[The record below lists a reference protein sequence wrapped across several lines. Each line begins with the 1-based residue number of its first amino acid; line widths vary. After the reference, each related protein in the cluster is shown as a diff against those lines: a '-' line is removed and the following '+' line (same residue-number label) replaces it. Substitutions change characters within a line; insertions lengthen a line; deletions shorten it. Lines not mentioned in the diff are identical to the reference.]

1 ETLECDL
8 NDISLVDPS
17 PNSFIITTKTMS
29 EPFLGFKALV
39 PYFDKDSTEWSYP
52 NFLYEM
58 RNAILD
64 IEPFDKDWERFR
76 AVIICCIEWF
86 RIPESSKKIKATS
99 ASASS
104 STGDENAIDDDGQ
117 TADESEE
124 INYSDTISI
133 SDQTKTFGESYL
145 TSTIPTTPSP
155 SSPNY
160 KQPRFITSNENMD
173 MDYRIMNVL
182 EQPVKFIFEEKM
194 KKYKP
199 QRFVLK
205 KTLEILKYL
214 NVKLGKALSS
224 ITINYENPNRN
235 TVYLHN
241 LFDKFGEVI
250 SKAQKLLRNKSSKK
264 PKYDGDLSFN
274 RKIEF
279 IYVETATTS
288 ILSKRDKDLSKM
300 HEAIA
305 IMFKFIVSSLPEKLV
320 YEISELPILCIQF
333 CVKMCPVVFSIMNFD
348 ILEQVAFLPSLTKSA
363 SLIQDLHKRYQLLL
377 KNISD
382 YYLDNDN
389 NWTSLLK
396 LKTR

>member
-64 IEPFDKDWERFR
+64 IEPFDKDWGGLDGIMVQKYVWTLLMHSHPSMKTFFEDLIFER
-76 AVIICCIEWF
+76 
-86 RIPESSKKIKATS
+86 KKRTAQRNYVKISIKVLDEIKATS

-173 MDYRIMNVL
+173 MD
-182 EQPVKFIFEEKM
+182 
-194 KKYKP
+194 
-199 QRFVLK
+199 
-205 KTLEILKYL
+205 
-214 NVKLGKALSS
+214 
-224 ITINYENPNRN
+224 
-235 TVYLHN
+235 
-241 LFDKFGEVI
+241 
-250 SKAQKLLRNKSSKK
+250 
-264 PKYDGDLSFN
+264 
-274 RKIEF
+274 
-279 IYVETATTS
+279 
-288 ILSKRDKDLSKM
+288 
-300 HEAIA
+300 
-305 IMFKFIVSSLPEKLV
+305 
-320 YEISELPILCIQF
+320 
-333 CVKMCPVVFSIMNFD
+333 
-348 ILEQVAFLPSLTKSA
+348 
-363 SLIQDLHKRYQLLL
+363 
-377 KNISD
+377 
-382 YYLDNDN
+382 
-389 NWTSLLK
+389 
-396 LKTR
+396 

>member
-1 ETLECDL
+1 
-8 NDISLVDPS
+8 
-17 PNSFIITTKTMS
+17 
-29 EPFLGFKALV
+29 
-39 PYFDKDSTEWSYP
+39 
-52 NFLYEM
+52 
-58 RNAILD
+58 
-64 IEPFDKDWERFR
+64 
-76 AVIICCIEWF
+76 
-86 RIPESSKKIKATS
+86 
-99 ASASS
+99 
-104 STGDENAIDDDGQ
+104 
-117 TADESEE
+117 
-124 INYSDTISI
+124 
-133 SDQTKTFGESYL
+133 
-145 TSTIPTTPSP
+145 
-155 SSPNY
+155 
-160 KQPRFITSNENMD
+160 
-173 MDYRIMNVL
+173 MNVL

-235 TVYLHN
+235 T
-241 LFDKFGEVI
+241 DKALLNNCILRRGEVI